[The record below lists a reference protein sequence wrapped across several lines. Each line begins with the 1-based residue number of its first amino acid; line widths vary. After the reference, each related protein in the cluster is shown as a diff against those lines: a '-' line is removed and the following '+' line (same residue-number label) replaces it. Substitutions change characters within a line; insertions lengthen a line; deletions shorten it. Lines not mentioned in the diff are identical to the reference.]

1 MCDLFPYFTII
12 GFQGGVYNHF
22 KRDVVTFHSSWASQA
37 GDQLRSETRTE
48 ESVTTALEAGFV
60 GENDD
65 ILGGYD
71 IQNAPFYRKVKY
83 HSYNS
88 PKLTYSRWWQLNFLL
103 FSPRSLGKKNP
114 FWHIFSTGL
123 KPPTSISLISPPP
136 QKTNMTIAGRSTMN
150 EDVSISYW
158 KCGFSNVML
167 VFRGVVAIVL
177 PLQKT
182 NNWNLKITQLKRKN
196 IWTKPSCWKKNEGV
210 YGCISIHSGLPK
222 CWGTK
227 WRNDLFNFM
236 KGTFLSFII
245 HCEPVFW

>member
-60 GENDD
+60 G
-65 ILGGYD
+65 GKWWYSRWSFCRYD

-114 FWHIFSTGL
+114 FWHTFFQLGWNHQLVFRSFPL
-123 KPPTSISLISPPP
+123 PPKKLTWRLRR
-136 QKTNMTIAGRSTMN
+136 RSTMN

-196 IWTKPSCWKKNEGV
+196 IWTKPSCWKKNW
-210 YGCISIHSGLPK
+210 GCIWMHI
-222 CWGTK
+222 
-227 WRNDLFNFM
+227 D
-236 KGTFLSFII
+236 SFR
-245 HCEPVFW
+245 VAKMLGN